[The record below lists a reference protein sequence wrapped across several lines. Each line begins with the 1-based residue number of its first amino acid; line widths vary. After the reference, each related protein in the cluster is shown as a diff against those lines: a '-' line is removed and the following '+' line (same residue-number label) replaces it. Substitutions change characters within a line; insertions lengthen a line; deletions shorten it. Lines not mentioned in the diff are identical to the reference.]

1 MAGKWTVQKS
11 EHCENTAFILA
22 FLLEEFSRIF
32 GHDVMTYEDC
42 VVYNDARSECP
53 MIITNIRPIHI
64 RLSQENL
71 SAISQTIYQLSHE
84 ICHYAIRQR
93 KANQDYTLSWFEEIV
108 CEAVSLYA
116 LKYSSEQWEKCLL
129 SQTQPYWA
137 QAHKTYLENQLNRES
152 TNEFQECDTVE
163 KLMVYEKQELPE
175 SKRETHR
182 AERNAI
188 YRAISSNPME
198 LKCVLDYSKYI
209 ESNGVTIDFDKWI
222 REDPCDILQELKNIQ
237 PVKGVLNYNESIKTS
252 RTM

>member
-1 MAGKWTVQKS
+1 MSGKWTVQKS
-11 EHCENTAFILA
+11 DGFENTVFILA

-32 GHDVMTYEDC
+32 GNDIMAIEDC
-42 VVYNDARSECP
+42 IIFNDPHSECP
-53 MIITNIRPIHI
+53 MLITNLSPIHI
-64 RLSQENL
+64 RLSQECL
-71 SAISQTIYQLSHE
+71 TAISQTIYQLSHE
-84 ICHYAIRQR
+84 MCHYAIRQR
-93 KANQDYTLSWFEEIV
+93 KTNKDFTLSWFEEIV

-198 LKCVLDYSKYI
+198 LKCVLNYSKYV
-209 ESNGVTIDFDKWI
+209 ENNGVTIDFDEWI
-222 REDPCDILQELKNIQ
+222 KEDSSNLLQELKKIQ
-237 PVKGVLNYNESIKTS
+237 PVKL
-252 RTM
+252 

>member
-1 MAGKWTVQKS
+1 MAGKWTVQKA
-11 EHCENTAFILA
+11 ENYEQTTMILA
-22 FLLEEFSRIF
+22 FLLEEFARIF
-32 GHDVMTYEDC
+32 GHNVMFNEGCTVRNEAY
-42 VVYNDARSECP
+42 SECP
-53 MIITNIRPIHI
+53 MLITNEKPICI
-64 RLSQENL
+64 RLSQETL
-71 SAISQTIYQLSHE
+71 SALSQTIYQLSHE
-84 ICHYAIRQR
+84 MGHYAIRQR
-93 KANQDYTLSWFEEIV
+93 KANKEFTLSWFEEIV
-108 CEAVSLYA
+108 CEAISLYA
-116 LKYSSEQWEKCLL
+116 LEYSSEEWGRCLL

>member
-1 MAGKWTVQKS
+1 MSGKWTVQKS
-11 EHCENTAFILA
+11 DGFENTVFILA

-32 GHDVMTYEDC
+32 GNDIMAIEDC
-42 VVYNDARSECP
+42 IIFNDPHSECP
-53 MIITNIRPIHI
+53 MLITNLSPIHI
-64 RLSQENL
+64 RLSQESL
-71 SAISQTIYQLSHE
+71 TAISQTIYQLSHE
-84 ICHYAIRQR
+84 MCHYAIRQR
-93 KANQDYTLSWFEEIV
+93 KTNKDFTLSWFEEIV

-129 SQTQPYWA
+129 SQTQPHWA

-175 SKRETHR
+175 RKRETHR

-198 LKCVLDYSKYI
+198 LKCVLNYSKYV
-209 ESNGVTIDFDKWI
+209 ENNGVTIDFDEWI
-222 REDPCDILQELKNIQ
+222 KEDSSNLLQELKKIQ
-237 PVKGVLNYNESIKTS
+237 PVKL
-252 RTM
+252 